1 MNAAIPVQPLY
12 GVPTFHQWCKQC
24 TCYHA
29 SYDKNYLRARQWV
42 ETMIREHN
50 APVPGD
56 PTTEDTQ
63 EFMRPD
69 FTNTN
74 TEAKGV
80 GQ

>member
-1 MNAAIPVQPLY
+1 VIAPVPVQPLY

-42 ETMIREHN
+42 EQMIREHN